1 MAERFDRDDGPGRI
15 GQSGHFGV
23 AIDENDRFIARQVA
37 EVDIAA
43 DPPFTLGGPIEGF
56 SSGLDSPAGCRWD
69 FGFEVAIDVDHRSGT
84 ELASGIFADRDP
96 VGFGV
101 PSPDMR
107 AEGPVG
113 DEIEEREG

>member
-1 MAERFDRDDGPGRI
+1 
-15 GQSGHFGV
+15 
-23 AIDENDRFIARQVA
+23 VA

-84 ELASGIFADRDP
+84 ELAGGILADRDP

-113 DEIEEREG
+113 DEIEEREGGKGDDASSAADRRATSDQVSLADDPVERFEG